1 MIFVSDYTIITR
13 CQMLSTS
20 LLIIIHK
27 AYVLELIEITLE
39 LIFDLGISFQDWED
53 TVLYD
58 LKIHSGNI

>member
-1 MIFVSDYTIITR
+1 
-13 CQMLSTS
+13 MLSTS

-27 AYVLELIEITLE
+27 AYVIELIEITLE